1 MFIKKATGKQENILI
16 LGLGGMGFYLAKRL
30 QHEGY
35 SVTAIEPDS
44 KLVSY
49 ADSNLDARFI
59 TGSALSID
67 FIKGG
72 VEQAKVASIAD
83 GANKGALPVTGLSYT
98 TLEEFGIKVKSV
110 GSNDPGSEILILVH
124 YHIKPLP

>member
-1 MFIKKATGKQENILI
+1 MFRKKVTAEQENILI
-16 LGLGGMGFYLAKRL
+16 LGLGGLGFYLAKRL

-59 TGSALSID
+59 TGSALSI
-67 FIKGG
+67 
-72 VEQAKVASIAD
+72 ERWRE
-83 GANKGALPVTGLSYT
+83 ANARRWT
-98 TLEEFGIKVKSV
+98 I
-110 GSNDPGSEILILVH
+110 
-124 YHIKPLP
+124 